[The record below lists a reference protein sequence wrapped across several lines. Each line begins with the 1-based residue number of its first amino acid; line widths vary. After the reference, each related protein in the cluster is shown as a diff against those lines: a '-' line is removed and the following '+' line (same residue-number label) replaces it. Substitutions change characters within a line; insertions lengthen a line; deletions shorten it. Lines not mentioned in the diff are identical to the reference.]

1 MKKQYI
7 QPATESVKVNLYN
20 SILEDIIIINDSKH
34 GSDEGLGKEQQFE
47 WDVETTSDLP
57 RDINLWADTDDTEG
71 Y

>member
-34 GSDEGLGKEQQFE
+34 GSDEGLAKEQQFE

-57 RDINLWADTDDTEG
+57 RDINLWADADDTEG